1 MKKLLLT
8 FYFIFSTFY
17 LFAQDSSKI
26 PLDHSVYESWKRLV
40 NSDISY
46 DGKWITYEVNPQKG
60 DGWLHIYNSENS
72 LKDSVSRGYNAV
84 LSPNSDFIAFKIKTP
99 DKIIRDLKIKKK
111 KSDQF
116 PKDTLGI
123 YFNKTVF
130 KFPELSSFS
139 VPKENSSIVAFINEA
154 KDLSSEKDTSKYSF
168 LNIIYPVSQKN
179 YKFKDASDY
188 VFSKNG
194 SVLGFITTDKNNKK
208 DSNSV
213 NIFDIK
219 KENSI
224 KIFQQK
230 GIVKKLVVDDKGEQI
245 AFLYSKD
252 TNSVKRYSLYYWN
265 NKTNSVKL
273 ITDTSTAGM
282 PDGWELSLNE
292 SMFFSQDGTKLFLRT
307 APKIQSEPKD
317 TIPDD
322 EKCRV
327 DIWNWNDGQL
337 QSQQIHDLEKE
348 KKRTYLALY
357 DFNQNKFIQLAD
369 SNIQKVIVLNNGNG
383 KIAFGTNEKPY
394 QKLTSWE
401 EATYM
406 DCYYINLE
414 TGEKKLIVEKRKYY
428 SDFSPLGNYFLYYE
442 PNDSTYHSYS
452 LKDDKDYIITKSI
465 PTKMYNEEFD
475 EPRDPEQYGIAG
487 WTKDDESVLIYDR
500 YDIWKVNPKNET
512 APINV
517 TKIGR
522 DTKTIFRYTKLD
534 EDTLY
539 VQNNI
544 LLSAQNENTTYEGF
558 YSLDINSDNSLKEL
572 VMNDYGYADIVKAK
586 RSNKIIWLRF
596 SYTDYYDLWTSNLNF
611 SNQLKISN
619 ANPQQSKYLWG
630 TVEIFKWKDSS
641 GVEQKGLLYKPEN
654 FDPTKQYP
662 MIAYFYEK
670 YTDRIH
676 NHYMPSPSRSFIN
689 FPIYN
694 SNGYIVFIPDI
705 TYKIGY
711 PGKCGYNAVVSG
723 TYALLEKG
731 FIDKNNMAIQGQSW
745 GGYQAA
751 YIITKTNLYKA
762 AMTGAPVANMT
773 SAYGGIRRESGL
785 VREFQYE
792 QSQTRLGKN
801 LWDGFDLYIENS
813 PLFFVDKIETPVLIM
828 SNDNDGAVPHEQG
841 IEFFTALRRLNK
853 PAWMLTYNGD
863 EHNLVKWPNRV
874 DLAKR
879 TMQFF
884 DHYLKGAPMPVWMSE
899 GVKAIDKGIKN
910 GMDSKK

>member
-1 MKKLLLT
+1 MKK
-8 FYFIFSTFY
+8 IFFTLGFLFFSVC
-17 LFAQDSSKI
+17 LFAQDTSKI
-26 PLDHSVYESWKRLV
+26 PLDHSVYESWNRLV
-40 NSDISY
+40 NSNISY
-46 DGKWITYEVNPQKG
+46 DGKLITYEVNPQKG
-60 DGWLHIYNSENS
+60 DGWLYIYNTEN
-72 LKDSVSRGYNAV
+72 VSRDSIARGYDAV
-84 LSPNSDFIAFKIKTP
+84 ISPNSDFIAFKIKSP
-99 DKIIRDLKIKKK
+99 NKIIRELKIKKK

-116 PKDTLGI
+116 PKDTLGV
-123 YFNKTVF
+123 YFNKMVF
-130 KFPELSSFS
+130 KFPELTSFA
-139 VPKENSSIVAFINEA
+139 VPKENTSIVAFINES
-154 KDLSSEKDTSKYSF
+154 KDTKSEKDTTKYSF

-179 YKFKDASDY
+179 YKHKDVFDY
-188 VFSKNG
+188 KFSKNG
-194 SVLGFITTDKNNKK
+194 NALGFISNDKNNKK

-213 NIFDIK
+213 SIFDTK
-219 KENSI
+219 KESST

-230 GIVKKLVVDDKGEQI
+230 GIIKKLAIDDKGEQI
-245 AFLYSKD
+245 AFLHSKD
-252 TNSVKRYSLYYWN
+252 TNSVKRYGLYYWN
-265 NKTNSVKL
+265 SKTNSVKL
-273 ITDTSTAGM
+273 IADTSTSGM
-282 PDGWELSLNE
+282 PDGWELSTNE
-292 SMFFSQDGTKLFLRT
+292 SMYFSEDGTKLFFQT
-307 APKIQSEPKD
+307 APKISPESKD

-327 DIWNWNDGQL
+327 DVWNWNDGQL
-337 QSQQIHDLEKE
+337 QTQQVHNLEKE

-357 DFNQNKFIQLAD
+357 DVTQSKFIQLAD
-369 SNIQKVIVLNNGNG
+369 SNIQKVIILNKGNGN
-383 KIAFGTNEKPY
+383 IAFGTNEKPY

-406 DCYYINLE
+406 DCYSINLE
-414 TGEKKLIVEKRKYY
+414 TGEKKLIIDKRKYY

-442 PNDSTYHSYS
+442 PNDSTYHTYS
-452 LKDDKDYIITKSI
+452 LKDDKEYIITKSI
-465 PTKMYNEEFD
+465 PTRMYDEEFD

-500 YDIWKVNPKNET
+500 YDIWKVNPKDEIPPVN
-512 APINV
+512 I

-534 EDTLY
+534 EDSLY
-539 VQNNI
+539 VPNNI
-544 LLSAQNENTTYEGF
+544 LLNARNENTYMEGF
-558 YSLDINSDNSLKEL
+558 YTLDLNSENSLKEL
-572 VMNDYGYADIVKAK
+572 VMNDYAYFDVNKSK
-586 RSNKIIWLRF
+586 KSNRITWLRS
-596 SYTDYYDLWTSNLNF
+596 SYSEYYDLWTSNLDLT
-611 SNQLKISN
+611 NQTKISN

-630 TVEIFKWKDSS
+630 TVEVFKWKDSS
-641 GVEQKGLLYKPEN
+641 GVDQKGLLYKPEN
-654 FDPTKQYP
+654 FDPAKQYP

-676 NHYMPSPSRSFIN
+676 THYMPAPSRSFIN
-689 FPIYN
+689 FPLYN
-694 SNGYIVFIPDI
+694 SNGYIIFVPDI

-711 PGKCGYNAVVSG
+711 PGKSGYNAVVSG
-723 TYALLEKG
+723 TYALIEKG
-731 FIDKNNMAIQGQSW
+731 FVDKYNIGIQGQSW

-773 SAYGGIRRESGL
+773 SAYGGIRRETGM
-785 VREFQYE
+785 VRQFQYE

-853 PAWMLTYNGD
+853 PVWMLTYNGD

-879 TMQFF
+879 TMQYF
-884 DHYLKGAPMPVWMSE
+884 DYYLKGAPMPVWMSE
-899 GVKAIDKGIKN
+899 GVKAIDKGIKS
-910 GMDSKK
+910 GMDLKK